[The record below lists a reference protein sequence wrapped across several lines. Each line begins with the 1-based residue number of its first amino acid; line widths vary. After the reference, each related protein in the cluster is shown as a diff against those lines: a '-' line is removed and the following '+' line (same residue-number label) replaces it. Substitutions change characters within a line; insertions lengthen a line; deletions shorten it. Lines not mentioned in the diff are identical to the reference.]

1 MKIELNEKDIK
12 LILAG
17 LEMLKTGTVW
27 KETINYY
34 NNLISSIK
42 EQAKGKES

>member
-1 MKIELNEKDIK
+1 MMRIELNEKDIK

-17 LEMLKTGTVW
+17 LEVLKSDIVW
-27 KETINYY
+27 KETISYY

-42 EQAKGKES
+42 KQSKT

>member
-1 MKIELNEKDIK
+1 MRIELNEKDIK

-17 LEMLKTGTVW
+17 LEVLKSDTVW
-27 KETINYY
+27 KETISYY

-42 EQAKGKES
+42 KQSKS